1 MQQRAFPRDFTQ
13 KDRYPLLKKHFLLVT
28 SFQNGIIFEARLS
41 PFAGGN
47 QKQRERNTMNKKTA
61 LIGILACASFAM
73 AIDAMHW
80 NAEIDAGLGR
90 VTLST
95 DDGTDKS
102 GYWYDYSDKDNSG
115 TSAFTWPSDVSANT
129 YGNFYG
135 PLVEAYGGIKG
146 IAVLSTGY
154 DYPFLG
160 IGFNL
165 VNEAQDGAD
174 ISGWEGMCITYTSTK
189 AFYYELGT
197 QNEKETTEYN
207 NYKVTIPAATTK
219 ATGNYAWTSFKQE
232 SGWGKTLAQA
242 TALTQIAAI
251 KLKFSGTAG
260 TSIDFL
266 ISEIGSYGQ
275 CKGTDAIKGA
285 KAASSVKA
293 QLAGRTLNLSG
304 FTSAASVEV
313 INLQGQIVVKS
324 MVNGAAALNL
334 AKLDRGVYMV
344 RVSGKTFNMNQK
356 IVLN

>member
-1 MQQRAFPRDFTQ
+1 
-13 KDRYPLLKKHFLLVT
+13 
-28 SFQNGIIFEARLS
+28 
-41 PFAGGN
+41 
-47 QKQRERNTMNKKTA
+47 MNKKTA
-61 LIGILACASFAM
+61 LIGILASASLAL
-73 AIDAMHW
+73 AIDPMHW
-80 NAEIDAGLGR
+80 NAEIDAGTGR

-115 TSAFTWPSDVSANT
+115 TSAFTWPSDVTANT

-135 PLVEAYGGIKG
+135 PLVEAYSGIKG
-146 IAVLSTGY
+146 TAVLAAGY

-174 ISGWEGMCITYTSTK
+174 ISGWNGMCVSYTATK
-189 AFYYELGT
+189 AFAIELGT
-197 QNEKETTEYN
+197 YNEATTTEYN
-207 NYKVTIPAATTK
+207 NYKAALAAGTDVSVDLPWTK
-219 ATGNYAWTSFKQE
+219 FKQE
-232 SGWGKTLAQA
+232 SGWGVTVPQA
-242 TALTQIAAI
+242 TALGEIAAI

-266 ISEIGSYGQ
+266 IKEIGSSGQ
-275 CKGTDAIKGA
+275 CGTVAIKSA
-285 KAASSVKA
+285 KAVSSVKA
-293 QLAGRTLNLSG
+293 QLSGRTLNLSG

-313 INLQGQIVVKS
+313 INLQGQIVVKA
-324 MVNGAAALNL
+324 MVNGSAALNL

-344 RVSGKTFNMNQK
+344 RVAGKAFNMNQK